1 MDIDNLVAIDV
12 HTHVHRSV
20 NAPPAK
26 PEENEHL
33 AAMAA
38 YFKTAAAAFTV
49 DDLAAYY
56 RERNMAAV
64 TFTIDS
70 GRAGGPGPGDPE
82 EIAERARDHADVL
95 IPFG

>member
-20 NAPPAK
+20 NAPPVT
-26 PEENEHL
+26 PDDNEHL

-49 DDLAAYY
+49 DDLAAYS
-56 RERNMAAV
+56 A
-64 TFTIDS
+64 S
-70 GRAGGPGPGDPE
+70 GRW
-82 EIAERARDHADVL
+82 RRSRSRSTR
-95 IPFG
+95 